1 MFLELMSGGK
11 KGGVQCKETGC
22 GGEGQAHLQ
31 ENMGNGGGGSQRV
44 AVWWF
49 HLPLGL
55 EFGLTRRL

>member
-31 ENMGNGGGGSQRV
+31 ENMGNGGVGSQRV
-44 AVWWF
+44 PFGGSICLWVWSSD
-49 HLPLGL
+49 
-55 EFGLTRRL
+55 